1 MLVMSA
7 RSLGW
12 RAQLAKPGKAAMM
25 PAMASMATAR
35 GRIGYIEAS
44 GGDGTPVIFLHGV
57 GSDKS
62 VWAPQ
67 LAYFG
72 NSRRAVA
79 FDYPGY
85 GESEFVE
92 AATRDDY
99 AASILAAMDAL
110 GIERAHVCG
119 LSLGGVIAIA
129 INTVEPGR
137 CASLIIADSFAA
149 HPDGQGIHDRSF
161 AASQAM
167 TMRELAE
174 ARTDVLLGSAATSAL
189 RANVIDAMAAI
200 DPAAFRLGVAAVWLA
215 DQRDRAAE
223 IGVPTLILVGDEDG
237 VTPPA
242 LSDELKQLIPGS
254 RLEVITAA
262 GHLTNAEQPELF
274 NSAVESFLSEL
285 DK

>member
-1 MLVMSA
+1 
-7 RSLGW
+7 
-12 RAQLAKPGKAAMM
+12 M
-25 PAMASMATAR
+25 PSMASIDTAR
-35 GRIGYIEAS
+35 GRIGFEDAGGSEAL
-44 GGDGTPVIFLHGV
+44 PILFLHGV

-67 LAYFG
+67 LEHFG
-72 NSRRAVA
+72 KSRRAVA

-92 AATRDDY
+92 GATRDDY
-99 AASILAAMDAL
+99 AASTFAAMDAL

-119 LSLGGVIAIA
+119 LSLGGVVAIA
-129 INTVEPGR
+129 MHAAAPER
-137 CASLIIADSFAA
+137 CASLIIADSFAV

-174 ARTDVLLGSAATSAL
+174 ARTDVLLGSAAAPAL
-189 RANVIDAMAAI
+189 RANVIDTMASI
-200 DPAAFRLGVAAVWLA
+200 DPTAFRLGVAAVWLA
-215 DQRDRAAE
+215 DQRDRAVA
-223 IGVPTLILVGDEDG
+223 IAVPTLILVGDEDR

-254 RLEVITAA
+254 RLEVIPAA
-262 GHLTNAEQPELF
+262 GHLTNAEQPGRF